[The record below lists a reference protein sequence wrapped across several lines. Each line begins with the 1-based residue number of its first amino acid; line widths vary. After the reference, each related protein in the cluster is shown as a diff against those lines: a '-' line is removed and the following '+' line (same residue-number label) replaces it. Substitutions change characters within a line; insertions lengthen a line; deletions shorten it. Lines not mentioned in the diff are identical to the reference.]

1 MMCLVKHQRILPLV
15 PFSSLAD
22 MAFILLV
29 FFLLSSHFAEQQA
42 APVRLARAE
51 AALDDASSRPLLFVL
66 DATGGLA
73 LFGTGW
79 RAGLD
84 TLRPE
89 DEASLRGELARH
101 APSAPGAPGACRL
114 AIDATCPYHYVRRA
128 LRLIEQSGIDSLSFV
143 LENRP

>member
-1 MMCLVKHQRILPLV
+1 MRRRILPLV
-15 PFSSLAD
+15 PFSSLAV

-51 AALDDASSRPLLFVL
+51 AALDDASTRPLLFVL
-66 DATGGLA
+66 DASGGLA
-73 LFGTGW
+73 LGGTGW

-101 APSAPGAPGACRL
+101 APGAPGAAGCRL
-114 AIDATCPYHYVRRA
+114 AIDAACPYHYVRRA
-128 LRLIEQSGIDSLSFV
+128 LRLLEQSGIDSLSFV

>member
-1 MMCLVKHQRILPLV
+1 MRRRILPLV

-51 AALDDASSRPLLFVL
+51 AALDDASTRPLLFVL
-66 DATGGLA
+66 DASGGLA
-73 LFGTGW
+73 LGGTGW

-101 APSAPGAPGACRL
+101 APGACRL
-114 AIDATCPYHYVRRA
+114 AIDAACPYHYVRRA
-128 LRLIEQSGIDSLSFV
+128 LRLLEQSGIDSLSFV

>member
-1 MMCLVKHQRILPLV
+1 MRRRILPLV

-29 FFLLSSHFAEQQA
+29 FFLLSSHFAEQHA

-51 AALDDASSRPLLFVL
+51 AALDDASTRPLLFVL
-66 DATGGLA
+66 DASGGLA
-73 LFGTGW
+73 LGGTGW

-101 APSAPGAPGACRL
+101 APGAAGCRL
-114 AIDATCPYHYVRRA
+114 AIDAACPYHYVRRA
-128 LRLIEQSGIDSLSFV
+128 LRLLEQSGIDLLSFV